1 MMNDH
6 GNPGIVIRPLATSD
20 ANALHT
26 AVRASLASLSRWFP
40 WAHPGYALADAESRI
55 AHCVAARE
63 NGEEFAFGIFGA
75 DGELLGC
82 TGLNQVNRAH
92 RCANLGYWVGEAH
105 RGRGVA
111 TNAAA
116 RVAAIGFG
124 ELGLVRIEIVTLADN
139 LASQRVAG
147 KLGAVREGRFR
158 NRLVIDG
165 QPQDGVVFSLVPNDL
180 ERT

>member
-1 MMNDH
+1 MA
-6 GNPGIVIRPLATSD
+6 GGIAIRPLAPGD
-20 ANALHT
+20 APALHA
-26 AVRASLASLSRWFP
+26 AVRGSLASLSQWFP

-55 AHCVAARE
+55 AHCLAARG
-63 NGEEFAFGIFGA
+63 NGEEFAFGIFAA

-82 TGLNQVNRAH
+82 TGLNQVDRAH
-92 RCANLGYWVGEAH
+92 RSANLGYWVGEAH
-105 RGRGVA
+105 RGRGMA

-124 ELGLVRIEIVTLADN
+124 ELGLVRIEIVTLPDN

-158 NRLVIDG
+158 NRLLIDG
-165 QPQDGVVFSLVPNDL
+165 QPQDGVVFSLVRNDL
-180 ERT
+180 ER